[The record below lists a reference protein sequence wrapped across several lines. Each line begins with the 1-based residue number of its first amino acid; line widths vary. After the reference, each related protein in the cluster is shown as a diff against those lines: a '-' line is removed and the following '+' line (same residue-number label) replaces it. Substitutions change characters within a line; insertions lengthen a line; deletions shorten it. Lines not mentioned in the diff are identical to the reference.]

1 MNSSQR
7 KLVKR
12 KKEEKDRQMA
22 RARVNL
28 SGVKQTSE
36 EEDHSSIVVMNPSRV
51 GSASN
56 SKGST
61 RELQRK
67 MLLEIR
73 NPAVA
78 RRYKLSS
85 QLKKG
90 KRGERELLSIY
101 VNCFMKLAFHTMQ

>member
-12 KKEEKDRQMA
+12 KKKEKDRQMA

-28 SGVKQTSE
+28 SGVKQTSK

-56 SKGST
+56 SKGSA
-61 RELQRK
+61 RELHRK
-67 MLLEIR
+67 MLLELR

-90 KRGERELLSIY
+90 KRGKRELLSIY
-101 VNCFMKLAFHTMQ
+101 VNCFMKLAFHTIQ